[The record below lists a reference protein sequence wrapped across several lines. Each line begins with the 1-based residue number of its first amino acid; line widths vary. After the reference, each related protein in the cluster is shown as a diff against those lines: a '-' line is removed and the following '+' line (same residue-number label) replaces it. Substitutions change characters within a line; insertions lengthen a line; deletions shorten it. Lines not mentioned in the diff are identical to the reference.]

1 LLCPGFSTPTA
12 SQGRLIK
19 KLLQP
24 LKDLDFA
31 FAIGFSLPS
40 S

>member
-1 LLCPGFSTPTA
+1 M
-12 SQGRLIK
+12 K